1 MKPMR
6 SRRQENST
14 IRIWIV
20 VLLVGMIGL
29 FGYTWCRVQCVETGY
44 NIALEK
50 KNHQRLTALQKDLKI
65 ELARLKSPDR
75 IARIAK
81 TQLGLAMPEQ
91 RQVVVIR

>member
-1 MKPMR
+1 MR
-6 SRRQENST
+6 PRRNHRKKRST
-14 IRIWIV
+14 VRIWIV
-20 VLLVGMIGL
+20 FMLVFIVEL

-44 NIALEK
+44 KIALEK

-81 TQLGLAMPEQ
+81 TQLGLAIPEPK
-91 RQVVVIR
+91 QVVVIR